1 MALVLYQILLVPI
14 TLACYLMLIYGI
26 HCDPLNILQN
36 GEFTSLGVHFDLY
49 HSLDMIANGIN
60 TLIPYWIC
68 VHGGVQVLDPTVY
81 NPPSNS
87 NISFIMHMNFYRGP
101 GHIISMPMYTPR
113 TGAMYTIIMN
123 IADNPDGGPSKKQI
137 MLVLFD
143 IYGKKIGPKT
153 EPFTIDKIN
162 LSRQNISWQLVSC
175 KLKGTGD
182 AIILY
187 LSSLVLGSYGL
198 LIANVQVNLDTLVDN
213 GSFENVNWNVV
224 VSNVNY
230 TTSLCAPSIAI
241 TKWNL
246 ENGCIRIYA
255 TSLGWFQ
262 ASTDNSEFFLELNS
276 NSTNASISTNVQISG
291 NAFKY
296 TLLFDVA
303 TNPTLPYSLVGALV
317 VQLEGQP
324 SGKDLNTQ
332 YFNLD
337 STSYSS
343 YNIGWETKSVDFS
356 ATKNDTNV
364 KITFRSLF
372 MGSYGPYIDNVQMFK
387 IV

>member
-1 MALVLYQILLVPI
+1 
-14 TLACYLMLIYGI
+14 
-26 HCDPLNILQN
+26 
-36 GEFTSLGVHFDLY
+36 
-49 HSLDMIANGIN
+49 
-60 TLIPYWIC
+60 
-68 VHGGVQVLDPTVY
+68 
-81 NPPSNS
+81 
-87 NISFIMHMNFYRGP
+87 
-101 GHIISMPMYTPR
+101 
-113 TGAMYTIIMN
+113 MN

-143 IYGKKIGPKT
+143 IYGNRIGPKI

-162 LSRQNISWQLVSC
+162 LSRQNISWQLMSC

-224 VSNVNY
+224 VNNVNY
-230 TTSLCAPSIAI
+230 TTSLCAPSTAI

-262 ASTDNSEFFLELNS
+262 ASTDNSELFLELNS
-276 NSTNASISTNVQISG
+276 NSTNASISTNVQING

-296 TLLFDVA
+296 TLLFDIA
-303 TNPTLPYSLVGALV
+303 ANPTLPYSLVGVLV

-343 YNIGWETKSVDFS
+343 YSIGWETKSVDFS
-356 ATKNDTNV
+356 GTKNDTNV